1 MSVFLIPCTL
11 DKVRKSLSVDFMP
24 LLKVYSSNNLSSSIY
39 EPLSSS
45 LTSTIATTLGKSE
58 DFIMVIFQHTIFQS
72 FGSNA
77 EEPSVYIEF
86 KNVGN
91 LSPDVTTRLSGI
103 ISELFEKFTDLDPSR
118 MYIEFQPTERHLWG
132 WNGKTLHISE

>member
-1 MSVFLIPCTL
+1 
-11 DKVRKSLSVDFMP
+11 MP
-24 LLKVYSSNNLSSSIY
+24 LLKVYSSCKLSSSVY

-45 LTSTIATTLGKSE
+45 LTSTVASTLVKSE
-58 DFIMVIFQHTIFQS
+58 DFIMVIFQHTTFQS

-91 LSPDVTTRLSGI
+91 LSPDITTRLSGI
-103 ISELFEKFTDLDPSR
+103 ISELFAKFTDLDPSR

>member
-1 MSVFLIPCTL
+1 MILCTL
-11 DKVRKSLSVDFMP
+11 DKAKKSLRVEFMP
-24 LLKVYSSNNLSSSIY
+24 LLKVYSSCKLSSSVY

-45 LTSTIATTLGKSE
+45 LTSTVASTLGKSE
-58 DFIMVIFQHTIFQS
+58 DFIMVIFQHTTFQS

-91 LSPDVTTRLSGI
+91 LSPDITTRLSGI
-103 ISELFEKFTDLDPSR
+103 ISELFAKFTDLDPSR

-132 WNGKTLHISE
+132 WNGKTFHISE

>member
-1 MSVFLIPCTL
+1 
-11 DKVRKSLSVDFMP
+11 MP
-24 LLKVYSSNNLSSSIY
+24 LLKVYSSCKFGSSVY

-45 LTSTIATTLGKSE
+45 LTSTVASTLGKSE
-58 DFIMVIFQHTIFQS
+58 DFIMVIFQHTTFQS

-91 LSPDVTTRLSGI
+91 LSPDITTRLSGI
-103 ISELFEKFTDLDPSR
+103 ISELFAKFTDLDPSR

>member
-1 MSVFLIPCTL
+1 MILCTL
-11 DKVRKSLSVDFMP
+11 DKAKKSLRVEFMP
-24 LLKVYSSNNLSSSIY
+24 LLKVYSSCKLSSSVY

-45 LTSTIATTLGKSE
+45 LTSTVASTLGKSE
-58 DFIMVIFQHTIFQS
+58 DFIMVIFQHTTFQS

-91 LSPDVTTRLSGI
+91 LSPNITTRLSGI
-103 ISELFEKFTDLDPSR
+103 ISELFAKFTDLDPSR

>member
-1 MSVFLIPCTL
+1 MSVFLILCTL

-91 LSPDVTTRLSGI
+91 LSGI
-103 ISELFEKFTDLDPSR
+103 ISELFVKFTDLDPSR

-132 WNGKTLHISE
+132 WNGKTLHIPE

>member
-1 MSVFLIPCTL
+1 MILCTL
-11 DKVRKSLSVDFMP
+11 DKAKKSLRVEFMP
-24 LLKVYSSNNLSSSIY
+24 LLKVYSSCKLSSSVY

-45 LTSTIATTLGKSE
+45 LTSTVASTLGKSE
-58 DFIMVIFQHTIFQS
+58 DFIMVIFQHTTFQS

-91 LSPDVTTRLSGI
+91 LSHDITTRLSGI
-103 ISELFEKFTDLDPSR
+103 ISELFAKFTDLDPSR

>member
-1 MSVFLIPCTL
+1 MISSTL
-11 DKVRKSLSVDFMP
+11 DKARKSLTLQFMP
-24 LLKVYSSNNLSSSIY
+24 LLKVYSSCKLSSSVY

-45 LTSTIATTLGKSE
+45 LSSTVASTLGKSE

-91 LSPDVTTRLSGI
+91 LSPDITTRLSGI
-103 ISELFEKFTDLDPSR
+103 ISELFAKFTDLDPSR

>member
-1 MSVFLIPCTL
+1 MILCTL
-11 DKVRKSLSVDFMP
+11 DKAKKSLRVEFMP
-24 LLKVYSSNNLSSSIY
+24 LLKVYSSCKLSSSVY

-45 LTSTIATTLGKSE
+45 LTSTVASTLGKSE
-58 DFIMVIFQHTIFQS
+58 DFIMVIFQHTTFQS

-91 LSPDVTTRLSGI
+91 LSLDITTRLSGI
-103 ISELFEKFTDLDPSR
+103 ISELFAKFTDLDPSR